1 MAPAGNGGDHSPLK
15 PLSELNLGFRNRYL
29 DHQTL
34 GAQLRS
40 WAETY
45 PQLVRRQSLGDTPE
59 GRDIELLV
67 VGPDPERKRPAV
79 WIDANM
85 HASELCG
92 SSVALAIAED
102 VIAIHLGQAPEYLD
116 LPEHVLDHLREMLF
130 YVLPRMSPDGAEAV
144 LDSGR
149 FVRSLPRDQ
158 RVNQNAARWIPQD
171 MDGDGLALL
180 MRQQD
185 ACGEF
190 VANRQEPGLLVQ
202 RSVEDSGPFY
212 KVYPEGVIEN
222 FDGYAV
228 PDSSHMS
235 GSQTDLNRNFPWS
248 WAPEHQQHGAG
259 PHPMSEP
266 ESRAV
271 VDFACAHP
279 NIFVWLNLHSYGGV
293 FIRPLGD
300 QPDSK
305 MNREDLAIFRQIE
318 AWNKAHTGYPTVS
331 GFEEFTYEPETPLC
345 GDLTE
350 FAYHHRGCIAYVC
363 ELWDLFR
370 QIGVEPKKRFVDH
383 YAQPELEDLLRLC
396 EWDRRCNDSRLF
408 QPWRP
413 YRHPQLGAVEIGGV
427 DPRIGLWN
435 PPYDRITEICQQQ
448 STAFLR
454 VAAMGPRIAIAQ
466 TRVRRLGSQVSR
478 LEVAIENHGYLG
490 SYGLPSAKKLDWNEP
505 LYAELSTDG
514 CELAESG
521 DARREIGHLDG
532 WGHGLHAPQ
541 SAPQFMRSRGS
552 SGSRALSWTLTGTG
566 VATIRVGSCRVGWIE
581 ERVKIR

>member
-1 MAPAGNGGDHSPLK
+1 MAPVDRDEGHRPLTR
-15 PLSELNLGFRNRYL
+15 LDDIQRGFRSRYL

-34 GAQLRS
+34 SRQLRA
-40 WAETY
+40 WVDAY
-45 PQLVRRQSLGDTPE
+45 PQLVSLEKLGDTPE
-59 GRDIELLV
+59 GRAIELLV
-67 VGPDPERKRPAV
+67 IGPNPEQERPAV

-85 HASELCG
+85 HATELCG

-102 VIAIHLGQAPEYLD
+102 VIAIHTGHAPGHLD
-116 LPEHVLDHLREMLF
+116 LPEHVLNHLRDVLF

-144 LDSGR
+144 LESGR
-149 FVRSLPRDQ
+149 FVRSVPRDE
-158 RVNQNAARWIPQD
+158 RLDRNASRWLPKD

-180 MRQQD
+180 MRQED

-190 VANRQEPGLLVQ
+190 VASPHEPALLVQ

-228 PDSSHMS
+228 PDTSHMS

-271 VDFACAHP
+271 VDFACSHP
-279 NIFVWLNLHSYGGV
+279 NIFAWLNLHTYGGV

-300 QPDSK
+300 QPDNK
-305 MNREDLAIFRQIE
+305 MNKEDLAIYRQIE

-331 GFEEFTYEPETPLC
+331 GFEEFTYEPETPLN

-350 FAYHHRGCIAYVC
+350 FAYRQRGCIAYVC

-370 QIGVEPKKRFVDH
+370 QIGVEPRKRFVDH
-383 YAQPELEDLLRLC
+383 YTQFEPHHLQRLC
-396 EWDRRCNDSRLF
+396 EWDRQCNESRLF
-408 QPWRP
+408 QPWRA
-413 YRHPQLGAVEIGGV
+413 YQHPQLGAVEIGGI

-435 PPYDRITEICQQQ
+435 PPYERIAEICQRQ
-448 STAFLR
+448 SSAFLR
-454 VAAMGPRIAIAQ
+454 VAAMAPRITIAQ
-466 TRVRRLGSQVSR
+466 ARVRRLGSDVSR
-478 LEVAIENHGYLG
+478 LEVAVENHGYLG
-490 SYGLPSAKKLDWNEP
+490 SYCLPSARALDWNEP
-505 LYAELSTDG
+505 LYAELEADG
-514 CELAESG
+514 CEIDNPGE
-521 DARREIGHLDG
+521 ARREIGHLDG

-541 SAPQFMRSRGS
+541 SAPHFMRSRGS
-552 SGSRALSWTLTGTG
+552 SGSRALSWTLKGTG
-566 VATIRVGSCRVGWIE
+566 VATVRVGSCRVGWIE
-581 ERVKIR
+581 ERIRIR